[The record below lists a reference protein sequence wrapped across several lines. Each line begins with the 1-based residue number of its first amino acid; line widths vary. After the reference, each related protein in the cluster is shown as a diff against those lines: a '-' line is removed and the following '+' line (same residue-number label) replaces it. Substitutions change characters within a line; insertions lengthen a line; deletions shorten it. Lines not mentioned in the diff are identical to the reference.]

1 MKKKYPFIQQHGE
14 EDCGAACLASV
25 AKHYG
30 LRMSLRHIRDL
41 VGTGQN
47 GTNLWGLQQGA
58 TKLGFNT
65 RAVKAAP
72 ELLERISEA
81 PLPCIIH
88 WNGNHWIV
96 LYGKQGRK
104 FVVVDPGIG
113 VIYLSAQELTA
124 GWKDWVMLL
133 LEPDP
138 HRFNQSSERQS
149 ASGIQQIVAKTW
161 SYRGILGQA
170 IALNTVVGILALAS
184 PVLLQILT
192 DDVLTQGDFQFLNTL
207 AIAVMVLILISN
219 ILELVQ
225 SHLITHFAQRLE
237 LSLVLDF
244 CQHILRLPLS
254 YYETHRSGEIVSR
267 VQDIQQINY
276 LISQVIVNL
285 PSQFFIA
292 LVSLGLMLFYSW
304 KLSVIAVGVAIAM
317 TFSVVIL
324 QPMLKRKTQRAL
336 VTDSENQGVLVET
349 FKGALTLKTTTAMP
363 QFWNEFQGRFSR
375 LATLNLQTNQ
385 IAIINSNFSN
395 LVGQL
400 GGISLLWVG
409 GLLVMNPTEQ
419 FTIGQLLA
427 FKALS
432 DRLVHFI
439 TTVINFIDE
448 LTRVQAATQRLA
460 EVTATTPEGEDNTH
474 KAVAKIAKNAA
485 IVCSNISFD
494 YPGRANLIADLSIQI
509 PGGQVTAMIG
519 QSGCG
524 KSTLAKLLAGL
535 HSPHSGNIR
544 IGSYN
549 QQDLALDSL
558 RQQVMLVPQ
567 EPHFWNRSILE
578 NFRLGV
584 PDASFEQVVAACQ
597 IAGADEFISKL
608 PDKYQTILG
617 EFATNLSG
625 GQRQRLAIARALV
638 RNPAVLILDESTSG
652 LDPTGEMELL
662 DRLLEHRCGQTTIVI
677 SHRPSVIQRATWF
690 VVLENGCLKSQGT
703 RSEVFTQGDRHLEAL
718 YSTDANLSNGS
729 LARAVY

>member
-30 LRMSLRHIRDL
+30 LTMSLRHIRDL
-41 VGTGQN
+41 VGTGQS

-72 ELLERISEA
+72 EFLDRLSEA
-81 PLPCIIH
+81 PLPCVIH
-88 WNGNHWIV
+88 WNGNHWVV

-113 VIYLSAQELTA
+113 VVYLSAQELTA

-138 HRFNQSSERQS
+138 SRFNQSSDRQT
-149 ASGIQQIVAKTW
+149 ANGVKEIATKTW

-170 IALNTVVGILALAS
+170 IALNVVVGILSLAS
-184 PVLLQILT
+184 PILVQILT
-192 DDVLTQGDFQFLNTL
+192 DDVLTQGDFKFLNTL
-207 AIAVMVLILISN
+207 AIAVMVLILISS

-225 SHLITHFAQRLE
+225 SYLITHFAQRLE
-237 LSLVLDF
+237 LSLILDF
-244 CQHILRLPLS
+244 CKHILRLPLS
-254 YYETHRSGEIVSR
+254 FYETHRSGEIVSR
-267 VQDIQQINY
+267 LQDIQQINY
-276 LISQVIVNL
+276 LVSQVIVNL
-285 PSQFFIA
+285 PSQFFVA
-292 LVSLGLMLFYSW
+292 VVSLGLMLFYSW
-304 KLSVIAVGVAIAM
+304 KLGVIALGVAIAM
-317 TFSVVIL
+317 TFSVFIL

-336 VTDSENQGVLVET
+336 ITDSENQGVLVET

-385 IAIINSNFSN
+385 IAIVNSSFSS

-400 GGISLLWVG
+400 GGISILWVG
-409 GLLVMNPTEQ
+409 GLLVMNPAEQ
-419 FTIGQLLA
+419 FTVGQLLA

-432 DRLVHFI
+432 DNVTQFI
-439 TTVINFIDE
+439 TTVINFVDE

-460 EVTATTPEGEDNTH
+460 EVTATTPENEDNTH
-474 KAVAKIAKNAA
+474 KAVAKIPGNAA

-494 YPGRANLIADLSIQI
+494 YPGRANLLSDLSIQI
-509 PGGQVTAMIG
+509 PGGQVIAVIG

-544 IGSYN
+544 IGPYN
-549 QQDLALDSL
+549 QQDLSLDSL

-578 NFRLGV
+578 NFRLGA
-584 PDASFEQVVAACQ
+584 PEASFEEVVSACQ
-597 IAGADEFISKL
+597 IVGADEFISKL
-608 PDKYQTILG
+608 PNTYHTILG

-625 GQRQRLAIARALV
+625 GQRQRLAIARALIH
-638 RNPAVLILDESTSG
+638 NPAVLILDESTSG
-652 LDPTGEMELL
+652 LDPVSEMELL
-662 DRLLEHRCGQTTIVI
+662 DRLLEHRRGQTTILI
-677 SHRPSVIQRATWF
+677 SHRPSVIQRAAWL
-690 VVLENGCLKSQGT
+690 VALENGCLKAQGT
-703 RSEVFTQGDRHLEAL
+703 RAEVLTTDRYLESL
-718 YSTDANLSNGS
+718 YSADANHSNGS
-729 LARAVY
+729 VTRAIY